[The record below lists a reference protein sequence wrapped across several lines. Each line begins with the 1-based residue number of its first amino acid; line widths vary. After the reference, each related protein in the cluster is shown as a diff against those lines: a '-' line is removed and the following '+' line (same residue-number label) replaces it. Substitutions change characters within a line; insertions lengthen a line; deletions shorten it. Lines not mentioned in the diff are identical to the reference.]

1 MRVKVHYTIDTVYD
15 FDEDY
20 LRKSNEGPLST
31 ARELIKHDFLRI
43 ETRADNVIPEYTS
56 NIHFTFGD

>member
-1 MRVKVHYTIDTVYD
+1 MRVKVHYTIDTEYD

-20 LRKSNEGPLST
+20 LRESNDGPFST

-56 NIHFTFGD
+56 HIRFTFED